1 MSVLRATSRDHLG
14 QPQSLSGKGQGD
26 RALVYQGKTGFK
38 AGMVIAASND
48 ALVAPRTHRST
59 TGGDAGLK
67 LPIVEVFHSVQ
78 GEGRWMGHSAYFIRL
93 AGCNVGCSWC
103 DTKVS
108 WNEKLHPPR
117 SVSSLVANALEAN
130 PHFVV
135 ITGGEPLMHD
145 LTELTRMLRA
155 AGLAVHLETSGA
167 YPLSGRFDWITL
179 SPKRNKPP
187 EPEIYALANELKV
200 VIAEPE
206 DFHWAELQAQSVP
219 ATTLKVLQPEWYAEQ
234 SNQMVLDYILEHPQ
248 WRMSLQTH
256 KYIGIR

>member
-1 MSVLRATSRDHLG
+1 M
-14 QPQSLSGKGQGD
+14 
-26 RALVYQGKTGFK
+26 GFK
-38 AGMVIAASND
+38 AGMVIASND
-48 ALVAPRTHRST
+48 ALVAPRIDHSKTDE
-59 TGGDAGLK
+59 DASLK

-78 GEGRWMGHSAYFIRL
+78 GEGRWTGHSAYFIRL

-117 SVSSLVANALEAN
+117 SIASIVAAALEAK
-130 PHFVV
+130 PHCVV
-135 ITGGEPLMHD
+135 LTGGEPLMHD
-145 LTELTRMLRA
+145 LTELTRTLRA

-179 SPKRNKPP
+179 SPKRNRPP
-187 EPEIYALANELKV
+187 EPAIYAMANELKV
-200 VIAEPE
+200 VVAEPE
-206 DFHWAELQAQSVP
+206 DLIWAEIQALSVP
-219 ATTLKVLQPEWYAEQ
+219 STTLKVLQPEWHAEQ
-234 SNQMVLDYILEHPQ
+234 SNQIVLDYILEKPQ

>member
-1 MSVLRATSRDHLG
+1 
-14 QPQSLSGKGQGD
+14 
-26 RALVYQGKTGFK
+26 
-38 AGMVIAASND
+38 MVIASND
-48 ALVAPRTHRST
+48 ALVAPRINRST
-59 TGGDAGLK
+59 TGGDASLK

-78 GEGRWMGHSAYFIRL
+78 GEGRWVGHSAYFIRL
-93 AGCNVGCSWC
+93 AGCNVGCPWC

-108 WNEKLHPPR
+108 WNAKLHPPR
-117 SVSSLVANALEAN
+117 SVSSIVAAALEAN
-130 PHFVV
+130 PHCVV

-145 LTELTRMLRA
+145 LSELTRMLRA

-187 EPEIYALANELKV
+187 ESAIYDFANELKV
-200 VIAEPE
+200 VIAES
-206 DFHWAELQAQSVP
+206 DDLDWAEQQAQLVP
-219 ATTLKVLQPEWYAEQ
+219 ATTLKVLQPEWHAEQ
-234 SNQMVLDYILEHPQ
+234 SNQMVLDYVLEQPQ

>member
-1 MSVLRATSRDHLG
+1 
-14 QPQSLSGKGQGD
+14 
-26 RALVYQGKTGFK
+26 
-38 AGMVIAASND
+38 MVIASND
-48 ALVAPRTHRST
+48 ALVAPRIDRST
-59 TGGDAGLK
+59 IGGDGSLK

-78 GEGRWMGHSAYFIRL
+78 GEGRWVGHSAYFIRL

-108 WNEKLHPPR
+108 WNEKQHPPR
-117 SVSSLVANALEAN
+117 SVSSLVAAALEAN

-145 LTELTRMLRA
+145 LTELTRTLRA

-187 EPEIYALANELKV
+187 EPKIYPLANELKV

-206 DFHWAELQAQSVP
+206 DFRWAELQAKSVP
-219 ATTLKVLQPEWYAEQ
+219 ATTLKVLQPEWHAEQ
-234 SNQMVLDYILEHPQ
+234 SNQIVLDYVLQQPQ

>member
-1 MSVLRATSRDHLG
+1 
-14 QPQSLSGKGQGD
+14 
-26 RALVYQGKTGFK
+26 
-38 AGMVIAASND
+38 MVIASND
-48 ALVAPRTHRST
+48 ALVAPRINRSNV
-59 TGGDAGLK
+59 GGDSSLK
-67 LPIVEVFHSVQ
+67 LPIVEVFHSIQ
-78 GEGRWMGHSAYFIRL
+78 GEGRWVGHNAYFIRL
-93 AGCNVGCSWC
+93 AGCDVGCSWC

-117 SVSSLVANALEAN
+117 SVSAIVAAALEAN

-187 EPEIYALANELKV
+187 EPAIYGLANELKV
-200 VIAEPE
+200 VVAESE
-206 DFHWAELQAQSVP
+206 DLHWAELQAQLVP
-219 ATTLKVLQPEWYAEQ
+219 ETTLKVLQPEWQAEQ
-234 SNQMVLDYILEHPQ
+234 SNQMVLDYVLEQPQ

>member
-1 MSVLRATSRDHLG
+1 M
-14 QPQSLSGKGQGD
+14 
-26 RALVYQGKTGFK
+26 GFED
-38 AGMVIAASND
+38 GMVIASND
-48 ALVAPRTHRST
+48 SLVAPRIDSST
-59 TGGDAGLK
+59 STEGDVGLT

-78 GEGRWMGHSAYFIRL
+78 GEGRWVGHNAYFIRL

-108 WNEKLHPPR
+108 WNEKQHPPR
-117 SVSSLVANALEAN
+117 SVASLVAAALAAN

-167 YPLSGRFDWITL
+167 YPMTGRFDWITL
-179 SPKRNKPP
+179 SPKRNRPP
-187 EPEIYALANELKV
+187 EQAIYALANELKV
-200 VIAEPE
+200 VIAESE
-206 DFHWAELQAQSVP
+206 DLDWAEQQAAIVP
-219 ATTLKVLQPEWYAEQ
+219 LTTLKVLQPEWHAEQ
-234 SNQMVLDYILEHPQ
+234 SNQMVLDYVLKHPQ